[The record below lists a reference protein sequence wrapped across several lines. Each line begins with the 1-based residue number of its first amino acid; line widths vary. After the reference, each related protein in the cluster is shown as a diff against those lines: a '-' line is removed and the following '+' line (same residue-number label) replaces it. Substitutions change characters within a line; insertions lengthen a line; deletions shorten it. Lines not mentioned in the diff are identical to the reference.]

1 MCGLFGI
8 VSSSHPINIELANS
22 CLDLL
27 KHRGPDQQGTW
38 ENSMAFLG
46 HRRLSIIDLSS
57 NGRQPMSDKNDSVII
72 TVNGEIYNYKEL
84 YNELKDKHCFKS
96 NSDSE
101 VILHGFREWGITHL
115 LSKLEGMYTF
125 SIYDVLNNKLYL
137 ARDRIG
143 IKPLYYSI
151 HRSQLIWAS
160 ELKSIERYLHNSL
173 IIDATAMYDFLTY
186 RYIPSPKTMYKD
198 VYKLE
203 PATFIEY
210 DLNTNNLTK
219 QHYWELNVNINN
231 SRKNIVSEIQDELS
245 LSLRQHLIG
254 DVPINFFLSGGID
267 SSLLT
272 ALASRNNEQVSTYSI
287 GINSK
292 KFDESIYSTQV
303 ANHISSKHYSK
314 SFNITDSNILSDK
327 MRDWYDE
334 PFADYSALP
343 TYLVCQFLKEN
354 GGKVAI
360 SGDGGDEVF
369 GGYSRYFHQ
378 HIHRPP
384 GNIQRKIFTF
394 IKTLCDMSP
403 YYSKRWRL
411 GRLIARTGI
420 YSGLELYA
428 DLIGSLPRNK
438 KQFYK
443 DHLEIDKSYDDY
455 WFFRKYYRKELPVLT
470 RFQYMDI
477 HTYLPED
484 ILTKVDRVSMATSIE
499 VRVPYLSHKLVES
512 VFSIPETCRNPN
524 TRPKELLA
532 QIASPYLP
540 KEIINRQKKGFS
552 IPKEFRKNKS
562 TGSFLYPQEK
572 ILKDHFSSELN
583 LAC

>member
-8 VSSSHPINIELANS
+8 VSSTTPINVELANT
-22 CLDLL
+22 CLELL

-38 ENSMAFLG
+38 ENSMAYLG
-46 HRRLSIIDLSS
+46 HRRLSIVDLSS

-101 VILHGFREWGITHL
+101 VILHGFREWGITQL
-115 LSKLEGMYTF
+115 LSKLEGMYAF

-137 ARDRIG
+137 ARDRVG

-151 HRSQLIWAS
+151 HCSQLIWAS
-160 ELKSIERYLHNSL
+160 ELKSIERYLHNFL

-219 QHYWELNVNINN
+219 QHYWELNLIINN
-231 SRKNIVSEIQDELS
+231 SRKNIVPEIQDELS

-272 ALASRNNEQVSTYSI
+272 ALACRNSGKVNTYSI

-303 ANHISSKHYSK
+303 ANHISSNHYSK

-334 PFADYSALP
+334 PFADFSALP
-343 TYLVCQFLKEN
+343 TYLICQFLKEN

-378 HIHRPP
+378 HIHNHP
-384 GNIQRKIFTF
+384 GNLQRKSFTF
-394 IKTLCDMSP
+394 IKAFCDMSP
-403 YYSKRWRL
+403 YYSRLWRL

-428 DLIGSLPRNK
+428 DLIDSLPINK

-443 DHLEIDKSYDDY
+443 DHLEIEKSYDDY

-512 VFSIPETCRNPN
+512 VFSIPETYRNPN
-524 TRPKELLA
+524 ARPKELLA
-532 QIASPYLP
+532 QIATPYLP

-552 IPKEFRKNKS
+552 IPKEFRKDKS

-583 LAC
+583 LA

>member
-8 VSSSHPINIELANS
+8 VSSTTPINVELANT
-22 CLDLL
+22 CLELL

-38 ENSMAFLG
+38 ENSMAYLG
-46 HRRLSIIDLSS
+46 HRRLSIVDLSS

-101 VILHGFREWGITHL
+101 VILHGFREWGITQL
-115 LSKLEGMYTF
+115 LSKLEGMYAF

-151 HRSQLIWAS
+151 HCSQLIWAS

-186 RYIPSPKTMYKD
+186 RYIPSPKTMYKY

-219 QHYWELNVNINN
+219 QHYWELNLIINN

-254 DVPINFFLSGGID
+254 DVPVNFFLSGGID

-272 ALASRNNEQVSTYSI
+272 ALACRNSGKVNTYSI

-303 ANHISSKHYSK
+303 ANHISSNHYSK

-334 PFADYSALP
+334 PFADFSALP

-384 GNIQRKIFTF
+384 GNIQRKSFTF

-403 YYSKRWRL
+403 YYSRLWRL

-428 DLIGSLPRNK
+428 DLIDSLPRDK
-438 KQFYK
+438 KQLYK
-443 DHLEIDKSYDDY
+443 NHLEIDTDYDEY

-512 VFSIPETCRNPN
+512 VFSIPETYRNPN
-524 TRPKELLA
+524 ARPKELLA
-532 QIASPYLP
+532 QIAAPYLP
-540 KEIINRQKKGFS
+540 KEIIKRPKKGFG
-552 IPKEFRKNKS
+552 IPKEFRKDES
-562 TGSFLYPQEK
+562 SGSFLYPQEK
-572 ILKDHFSSELN
+572 ILKDHFSSEIN
-583 LAC
+583 LT